1 MSIDG
6 PLGNVCIGQDATVRQ
21 ALETIDR
28 GASAIALV
36 TDESGKLQGVLTDG
50 DIRRGLLKGAE
61 LDGLVHEYANRA
73 PHVVGPDATRA
84 SVLDLMPA
92 CV

>member
-50 DIRRGLLKGAE
+50 DIRRGLLKGA
-61 LDGLVHEYANRA
+61 DSTDSSTSTPTGHRTSSGPMPRA
-73 PHVVGPDATRA
+73 PPCWT
-84 SVLDLMPA
+84 
-92 CV
+92 